1 MIQKGLKDMTNY
13 LIRRFIIFIF
23 IFIFVT
29 ILCYFILRLPG
40 DPYKELETTQPHMKD
55 EIARMREWSGFNDN
69 WLVGYGKWVK
79 KIIFEG
85 DWGKSLVDK
94 QPVFDKIAVRVPTT
108 LKISVSVLV
117 IGFLLGIPLGIF
129 TARRHNTSADY
140 IITVFSYVGISMPSF
155 WFGLLLMLLFS
166 VGLKWLPAGWQ
177 LRPDYDTLG
186 IVGRFL
192 DQAKNL
198 ILPVAMGVLGVVAV
212 ESRYMRSQML
222 DVIKQDYVRT
232 ARSKGLSETKVIY
245 KHALKN
251 ALIPMVTG
259 LALILPGLIGGSVI
273 TEQIFN
279 IKGMGN
285 MMFQAVSGSD
295 IPLAMGALTIFAF
308 LTLMSLI
315 LNDVLLALIDPR
327 ISFS

>member
-1 MIQKGLKDMTNY
+1 MTNY

-29 ILCYFILRLPG
+29 VLCYFILRLPG
-40 DPYKELETTQPHMKD
+40 DPYKELELRNPQMKD
-55 EIARMREWSGFNDN
+55 EIQRMKEWSGFNDN

-85 DWGKSLVDK
+85 DWGKSLDDK
-94 QPVFDKIAVRVPTT
+94 KPVLGKIADRVPMT
-108 LKISVSVLV
+108 LKITISVLL

-129 TARRHNTSADY
+129 TARRHNTTADY
-140 IITVFSYVGISMPSF
+140 VFTVFSYIGIAMPNF

-166 VGLKWLPAGWQ
+166 VVLKWLPPGWT
-177 LRPDYDTLG
+177 LPADYESLG
-186 IVGRFL
+186 IFTRFFI
-192 DQAKNL
+192 QAKNL
-198 ILPVAMGVLGVVAV
+198 ILPVSMGVLGVIAI

-251 ALIPMVTG
+251 ALIPLVTG
-259 LALILPGLIGGSVI
+259 LALILPGLISGSVI
-273 TEQIFN
+273 TERIFS

-285 MMFQAVSGSD
+285 MMFDAVSLSD

-308 LTLMSLI
+308 LTLISLI
-315 LNDVLLALIDPR
+315 LNDVLLVIVDPR